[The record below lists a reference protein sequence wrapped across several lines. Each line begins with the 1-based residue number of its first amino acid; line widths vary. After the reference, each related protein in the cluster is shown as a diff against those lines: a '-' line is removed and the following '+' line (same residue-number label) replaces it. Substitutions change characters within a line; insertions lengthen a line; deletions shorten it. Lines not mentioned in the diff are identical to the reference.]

1 MLNSSCSVILRR
13 CITNTGLSAFCG
25 EREGLIDMCVALE
38 ELALYKPVQWVSLIR
53 IVLKGLQSDL
63 SSCIAV
69 ILRESNQTVML
80 GLVADG

>member
-13 CITNTGLSAFCG
+13 GITNTGLSAFCG
-25 EREGLIDMCVALE
+25 EREGLIDMCIVLE
-38 ELALYKPVQWVSLIR
+38 GLALYEPVRRVSLIR

-69 ILRESNQTVML
+69 ILRKSNQAVML